1 MLARTHGDHYGV
13 RVPPRPPRRRLRRA
27 APAVALAALVVAVPG
42 CTAGT
47 GPGGGEPVA
56 SARATVGSP
65 QAEPDATSAPGGAAP
80 AVTPL
85 PEFDDDSAVGDLAPG
100 FPATVVPVAPGAQVL
115 ASSARSSDDGTRV
128 AITLN
133 LRSQEPVDALTTY
146 YAETL
151 GAAGF
156 TVSPASVPSA
166 LTSLTT
172 FVRVPA
178 PDVPAE
184 SVAVGVLDDETQR
197 LVTISGE
204 VVTG

>member
-1 MLARTHGDHYGV
+1 M
-13 RVPPRPPRRRLRRA
+13 PPRPPRRRLRRA

-42 CTAGT
+42 CTAGI
-47 GPGGGEPVA
+47 GPGGGEPDGSP
-56 SARATVGSP
+56 SARATVSSP
-65 QAEPDATSAPGGAAP
+65 QAEPDATSAPGGPAP

-146 YAETL
+146 YAQTL

-156 TVSPASVPSA
+156 TVSPATVPSA